1 MNYRKWIRHRKEIE
15 IIPTKW
21 VWGLWFFRRVP
32 VRMIGQPISTWLK
45 LRNVVF
51 DINYAPYILSVYLD
65 IPQRSVFFMPAG
77 RVIALYNHIHH
88 QTKKCNRIF
97 ENIQSV
103 LLQLDLGVD
112 ISHFEGLD
120 AMQMIYDFAGGDIL
134 KGQQIENLTFA
145 QVMNWQKVV
154 NAYIRVD
161 QDRYVKDKAKIRA
174 GKQT

>member
-103 LLQLDLGVD
+103 LLNIDTGTDV
-112 ISHFEGLD
+112 SYFGGLD
-120 AMQMIYDFAGGDIL
+120 AMQMIYDLAGGNIL

-145 QVMNWQKVV
+145 QVAMWQKIT
-154 NAYIRVD
+154 NAYIRID
-161 QDRYVKDKAKIRA
+161 QDRYLKDKAKLRA
-174 GKQT
+174 GK

>member
-65 IPQRSVFFMPAG
+65 IPQRSVFLYL
-77 RVIALYNHIHH
+77 RV
-88 QTKKCNRIF
+88 
-97 ENIQSV
+97 E
-103 LLQLDLGVD
+103 
-112 ISHFEGLD
+112 
-120 AMQMIYDFAGGDIL
+120 
-134 KGQQIENLTFA
+134 
-145 QVMNWQKVV
+145 
-154 NAYIRVD
+154 
-161 QDRYVKDKAKIRA
+161 
-174 GKQT
+174 